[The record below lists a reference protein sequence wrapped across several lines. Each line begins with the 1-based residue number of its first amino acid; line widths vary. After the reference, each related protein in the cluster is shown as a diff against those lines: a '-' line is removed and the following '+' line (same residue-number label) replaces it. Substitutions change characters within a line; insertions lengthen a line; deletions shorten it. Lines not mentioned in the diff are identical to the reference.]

1 MSEGSQDTDR
11 FAKTCDRIEKSGI
24 HDLQSYSHQLRPVLF
39 FLAQSNYCPWIPDKR
54 KDKLWKKMDYRAYVK
69 VEIIDH
75 VSNVTM
81 TSF

>member
-1 MSEGSQDTDR
+1 MRKNSKVRDSRST
-11 FAKTCDRIEKSGI
+11 
-24 HDLQSYSHQLRPVLF
+24 VLF
-39 FLAQSNYCPWIPDKR
+39 TSPPTGSVFLAQSNYFPWIPDKR
-54 KDKLWKKMDYRAYVK
+54 KDQLWKKMDYRAYVK